1 MRDNVYV
8 NAIDDVVGKA
18 GCERSSGQ
26 QASLE
31 KKIAAVCVCSSLK
44 TRDDVKRFGSDPGTP
59 SSGSSTFL
67 LELIL
72 STTVWFVRSRFR
84 HLFFR
89 RHIFYS
95 SYNLKNNIPMEQGH
109 STLEGMMAK
118 MDFGNKL
125 DIEMNP
131 WPDFIQRRLHLWAK
145 YMKNYNDELAKK
157 QSEPIT
163 VTFPDGK
170 QVEAMSWRT
179 SPLDIMTKL
188 NMGGR
193 PIISKVDGVLW
204 DLERPLEKSCNLQ
217 FLLFDDDEGKQV
229 FWHSTAH
236 VLGEAAERLFGC
248 CLCYGPPIEN
258 GFYYDMFMDDR
269 TVTAEDMDKLEK
281 IMKVAID
288 SKQPFER
295 LELKKEELME
305 MFKYNPFKLR
315 ILENKVKTPTTTAYR
330 CGPLIDLCR
339 GPHVRH
345 TGLLNSFKITKNSST
360 FWEGDSSMESLQRVY
375 GISFPNSKQ
384 LKLWEK
390 MREEAA
396 SRDHRKLGRQQELFI
411 FHELSPGS
419 AFFFPRGAYIY
430 NTLVEFLR
438 KQYRKR
444 GFREVITPNIYNS
457 RLWETSGHWQH
468 YAKNMFKN
476 ELSGALSGLTR
487 VRRFQQDD
495 AHIFCR
501 QDQIASEIEGCLDF
515 LRFVYETLG
524 FSMKLYLSTRPDD
537 FLGDVKTW
545 DEAEAQLQSAL
556 EKFKLPWTLNAGDG
570 AFYGPKIDIIVL
582 DAMQRQHQCAT
593 IQLDFQLPVR
603 FDLHYVDENHVKQR
617 PVIIHRAILGSIE
630 RMIAVL
636 TENFAGKWPFWLS
649 PRQAMVIP
657 VHPEFDDYALQ
668 VQQKIFDAG
677 FECDVDVD
685 VSDTMKKKIR
695 NAQLGKWNF
704 ILVVGAKEKENGS
717 VNIRTRDNAI
727 LSQFGTSAFD
737 KRFLAWQNST
747 YSCVDLLTELAL
759 RFIVTMKSVQLLKD
773 SSTFDDDDDST
784 ESSPLENKI
793 IEQFSLSEIKKKS
806 KDNKTCEKLKINDDN
821 AVQNEEEIFKW
832 LNEQRSTFTY
842 GLTDDQALTNLIKST
857 VGTGVLA
864 VPEAFSNAGLW
875 FGLIFLIFTVI
886 INLYCLRI
894 LVRTSQMMCL
904 RSGRAAV
911 DYGTL
916 AELSVFHGPK
926 PLRRFKRYAKFLVN
940 ISLAFSQLGMCSVYF
955 VFIAEHIKQTVEVQ
969 NIFSLAT
976 YMAFLLPV
984 FLALCSIRHLKYLA
998 IPSTLA
1004 NLVYFVAFVITFQY
1018 IFQELP
1024 SWRRLP
1030 SIQSLDR
1037 LPLAFGSLMFAFSAA
1052 GTILPIENKTKFPK
1066 SMNAWNG
1073 VLNTSCALSTILYIA
1088 VGFYGYIRFGSDVA
1102 GSITLNLPKDEPLYK
1117 AVKLMVSFV
1126 VSISYPMQ
1134 FYVPMDIVILKLQ
1147 QTIDRPGLRLAAE
1160 YAIRYLL
1167 VLITFTFAE
1176 LVPHLGLFISLVG
1189 ALTTSALTFIFPPI
1203 IEILCEY
1210 RGSLHNRRWQLLVFG
1225 NLLIC
1230 LFGMVGLFTGTITSI
1245 KAILHSF
1252 SVNK

>member
-1 MRDNVYV
+1 
-8 NAIDDVVGKA
+8 
-18 GCERSSGQ
+18 
-26 QASLE
+26 
-31 KKIAAVCVCSSLK
+31 
-44 TRDDVKRFGSDPGTP
+44 
-59 SSGSSTFL
+59 L

-72 STTVWFVRSRFR
+72 STTVLLVGSRFR

-95 SYNLKNNIPMEQGH
+95 SYNLKNIIPMEQEH
-109 STLEGMMAK
+109 STLESMMAK

-131 WPDFIQRRLHLWAK
+131 WPDFIQRRLDLWAK

-157 QSEPIT
+157 QNEPIT
-163 VTFPDGK
+163 VTLPDGK
-170 QVEAMSWRT
+170 EVEAMSWRT

-193 PIISKVDGVLW
+193 PIVSKVDGVLW

-281 IMKVAID
+281 IMKAAID
-288 SKQPFER
+288 GKQPFER

-375 GISFPNSKQ
+375 GVSFPNSKQ

-537 FLGDVKTW
+537 FMGDVKTW
-545 DEAEAQLQSAL
+545 DEAEAQLQCAL

-617 PVIIHRAILGSIE
+617 PVIIHRAVLGSIE

-685 VSDTMKKKIR
+685 ASDTMKKKIR

-704 ILVVGAKEKENGS
+704 ILVVGAKEKENSS
-717 VNIRTRDNAI
+717 VNIRTRDNAVLGEYSLEKLIEKFNFLKENYI
-727 LSQFGTSAFD
+727 LKTS
-737 KRFLAWQNST
+737 
-747 YSCVDLLTELAL
+747 
-759 RFIVTMKSVQLLKD
+759 RFIVTMKSVQLLKY
-773 SSTFDDDDDST
+773 SSTLDDDDYDSA
-784 ESSPLENKI
+784 ESSSLQNKI
-793 IEQFSLSEIKKKS
+793 IEQFSLSEVKKS
-806 KDNKTCEKLKINDDN
+806 NDNKNCEKLKIDDDN

-842 GLTDDQALTNLIKST
+842 GLSDDQALTNLIKST

-886 INLYCLRI
+886 INLCCLRI

-926 PLRRFKRYAKFLVN
+926 PLRRFKRHAKFLVN

-969 NIFSLAT
+969 NTFSLAT
-976 YMAFLLPV
+976 YMAFLLPL

-1004 NLVYFVAFVITFQY
+1004 NLVYCVAFVITFQY

-1160 YAIRYLL
+1160 YAIRYTL

-1203 IEILCEY
+1203 IEILCAY
-1210 RGSLHNRRWQLLVFG
+1210 RGSVHNRRWQLLVFG

-1230 LFGMVGLFTGTITSI
+1230 LFGMVGLLTGTITSI

-1252 SVNK
+1252 RVNE

>member
-1 MRDNVYV
+1 
-8 NAIDDVVGKA
+8 
-18 GCERSSGQ
+18 
-26 QASLE
+26 
-31 KKIAAVCVCSSLK
+31 
-44 TRDDVKRFGSDPGTP
+44 
-59 SSGSSTFL
+59 
-67 LELIL
+67 
-72 STTVWFVRSRFR
+72 
-84 HLFFR
+84 
-89 RHIFYS
+89 
-95 SYNLKNNIPMEQGH
+95 LKNIIPMEQVH

-131 WPDFIQRRLHLWAK
+131 WPDFIQRRLDLWAK
-145 YMKNYNDELAKK
+145 YMQNYNDELAKK

-163 VTFPDGK
+163 VTLPDGK
-170 QVEAMSWRT
+170 EVEAMSWRT

-204 DLERPLEKSCNLQ
+204 DLERPLEKSCSLQ

-390 MREEAA
+390 MKEEAA
-396 SRDHRKLGRQQELFI
+396 SRDHRKLGKQQELFI

-468 YAKNMFKN
+468 YAKNMFKIEIEKELFGLKPMNCPGHCLMFATGLRTYKELPLRFADFGVLHRN

-515 LRFVYETLG
+515 LRCVYETLG

-603 FDLHYVDENHVKQR
+603 FDLHFVDENHVKQR

-685 VSDTMKKKIR
+685 ASDTMKKKIR

-717 VNIRTRDNAI
+717 VNIRTRDNAVLGEYSLEKLIEKFNFLKENCVLKIYFYVVSIRHCKQSLAAALFRNSAAVRCSRFCLFKLKTLDNCQAITAQVHFCYSII
-727 LSQFGTSAFD
+727 LLND
-737 KRFLAWQNST
+737 CCL
-747 YSCVDLLTELAL
+747 V
-759 RFIVTMKSVQLLKD
+759 
-773 SSTFDDDDDST
+773 
-784 ESSPLENKI
+784 
-793 IEQFSLSEIKKKS
+793 IEQLSVSEVKKS
-806 KDNKTCEKLKINDDN
+806 KDNKTCEKLKIEDDN
-821 AVQNEEEIFKW
+821 AVQNEEKIFKW

-969 NIFSLAT
+969 NTFSLAT

-1004 NLVYFVAFVITFQY
+1004 NLVYFVAFLITFQY

-1024 SWRRLP
+1024 SWKRLP

-1147 QTIDRPGLRLAAE
+1147 QTIDRRGLRLAAE
-1160 YAIRYLL
+1160 YAIRYAL

-1230 LFGMVGLFTGTITSI
+1230 LFGMLGLLTGTITSI

-1252 SVNK
+1252 RVNE

>member
-1 MRDNVYV
+1 
-8 NAIDDVVGKA
+8 
-18 GCERSSGQ
+18 
-26 QASLE
+26 
-31 KKIAAVCVCSSLK
+31 
-44 TRDDVKRFGSDPGTP
+44 
-59 SSGSSTFL
+59 
-67 LELIL
+67 L
-72 STTVWFVRSRFR
+72 STTVLLVGSRFR

-95 SYNLKNNIPMEQGH
+95 SYNLKNIIPMEQEH
-109 STLEGMMAK
+109 STLESMMAK

-131 WPDFIQRRLHLWAK
+131 WPDFIQRRLDLWAK

-163 VTFPDGK
+163 VTLPDGK
-170 QVEAMSWRT
+170 EVEAVSWRT

-193 PIISKVDGVLW
+193 PIVSKVDGVLW
-204 DLERPLEKSCNLQ
+204 DLERPLEKSCSLQ

-281 IMKVAID
+281 IMKAAID
-288 SKQPFER
+288 GKQRFER
-295 LELKKEELME
+295 LELKKEELVE

-375 GISFPNSKQ
+375 GVSFPNSKQ

-468 YAKNMFKN
+468 YAKNMFKIEIEKELFGLKPMNCPGHCLIN

-537 FLGDVKTW
+537 FMGDVKTW
-545 DEAEAQLQSAL
+545 DEAEAQLQCAL

-617 PVIIHRAILGSIE
+617 PVIIHRAVLGSIE

-685 VSDTMKKKIR
+685 ASDTMKKKIR

-704 ILVVGAKEKENGS
+704 ILVVGAKEKENSS
-717 VNIRTRDNAI
+717 VNIRTRDNAVLGEYSLEKLIEKFNFLKENYI
-727 LSQFGTSAFD
+727 LKIYFF
-737 KRFLAWQNST
+737 
-747 YSCVDLLTELAL
+747 CVIQCNCGGNVCEIVSS
-759 RFIVTMKSVQLLKD
+759 RFIVTMKSVQLLKY
-773 SSTFDDDDDST
+773 SSTLDDDDYDSA
-784 ESSPLENKI
+784 ESSSLQNKI
-793 IEQFSLSEIKKKS
+793 IEQFSLSEVKKS
-806 KDNKTCEKLKINDDN
+806 NDNKNCEKLKIDDDN

-842 GLTDDQALTNLIKST
+842 GLSDDQALTNLIKST

-886 INLYCLRI
+886 INLCCLRI

-926 PLRRFKRYAKFLVN
+926 PLRRFKRHAKFLVN

-969 NIFSLAT
+969 NTFSLAT
-976 YMAFLLPV
+976 YMAFLLPL

-1004 NLVYFVAFVITFQY
+1004 NLVYCVAFVITFQY

-1160 YAIRYLL
+1160 YAIRYTL

-1210 RGSLHNRRWQLLVFG
+1210 RGSVHNRRWQLLVFG

-1230 LFGMVGLFTGTITSI
+1230 LFGMVGLLTGTITSI

-1252 SVNK
+1252 RVNE

>member
-1 MRDNVYV
+1 
-8 NAIDDVVGKA
+8 
-18 GCERSSGQ
+18 
-26 QASLE
+26 
-31 KKIAAVCVCSSLK
+31 
-44 TRDDVKRFGSDPGTP
+44 
-59 SSGSSTFL
+59 
-67 LELIL
+67 L
-72 STTVWFVRSRFR
+72 STTVLLVGSRFR

-95 SYNLKNNIPMEQGH
+95 SYNLKNIIPMEQEH
-109 STLEGMMAK
+109 STLESMMAK

-125 DIEMNP
+125 DVEMNP
-131 WPDFIQRRLHLWAK
+131 WPDFIQRRLDLWAK

-163 VTFPDGK
+163 VTLPDGK
-170 QVEAMSWRT
+170 EVEAVSWRT

-193 PIISKVDGVLW
+193 PIVSKVDGVLW

-281 IMKVAID
+281 IMKAAID
-288 SKQPFER
+288 GKQRFER

-375 GISFPNSKQ
+375 GVSFPNSKQ

-468 YAKNMFKN
+468 YAKNMFKIEIEKELFGLKPMNCPGHCLIN

-537 FLGDVKTW
+537 FMGDVKTW
-545 DEAEAQLQSAL
+545 DEAEAQLQCAL

-617 PVIIHRAILGSIE
+617 PVIIHRAVLGSIE

-685 VSDTMKKKIR
+685 ASDTMKKKIR

-704 ILVVGAKEKENGS
+704 ILVVGAKEKENNS
-717 VNIRTRDNAI
+717 VNIRTRDNAVLGEYSLEKLIEKFNFLKENYI
-727 LSQFGTSAFD
+727 LKIYFFVWFGVIVVVTVNSNNYSSWLHCIADNNTKSSSAI
-737 KRFLAWQNST
+737 KSAKQASRIYNKQNSDAVRCSWFCMFNLKT
-747 YSCVDLLTELAL
+747 VDNCQVITAQAHFSYSISTS
-759 RFIVTMKSVQLLKD
+759 RFIVTMKSVQLLKY
-773 SSTFDDDDDST
+773 SSTLDDDDDYDSA
-784 ESSPLENKI
+784 ESSSLQNKI
-793 IEQFSLSEIKKKS
+793 IEQFSLSEVKKS
-806 KDNKTCEKLKINDDN
+806 NDNKNCEKLKIDDDN

-842 GLTDDQALTNLIKST
+842 GLSDDQALTNLIKST

-886 INLYCLRI
+886 INLCCLRI

-904 RSGRAAV
+904 RSGKAAV

-926 PLRRFKRYAKFLVN
+926 PLRRFKRHAKFLVN

-969 NIFSLAT
+969 NTFSLAT
-976 YMAFLLPV
+976 YMAFLLPL

-1004 NLVYFVAFVITFQY
+1004 NLVYCVAFVITFQY

-1052 GTILPIENKTKFPK
+1052 GT
-1066 SMNAWNG
+1066 
-1073 VLNTSCALSTILYIA
+1073 V
-1088 VGFYGYIRFGSDVA
+1088 
-1102 GSITLNLPKDEPLYK
+1102 
-1117 AVKLMVSFV
+1117 
-1126 VSISYPMQ
+1126 
-1134 FYVPMDIVILKLQ
+1134 
-1147 QTIDRPGLRLAAE
+1147 
-1160 YAIRYLL
+1160 
-1167 VLITFTFAE
+1167 
-1176 LVPHLGLFISLVG
+1176 
-1189 ALTTSALTFIFPPI
+1189 
-1203 IEILCEY
+1203 
-1210 RGSLHNRRWQLLVFG
+1210 
-1225 NLLIC
+1225 
-1230 LFGMVGLFTGTITSI
+1230 
-1245 KAILHSF
+1245 
-1252 SVNK
+1252 

>member
-1 MRDNVYV
+1 
-8 NAIDDVVGKA
+8 
-18 GCERSSGQ
+18 
-26 QASLE
+26 
-31 KKIAAVCVCSSLK
+31 
-44 TRDDVKRFGSDPGTP
+44 
-59 SSGSSTFL
+59 
-67 LELIL
+67 
-72 STTVWFVRSRFR
+72 
-84 HLFFR
+84 
-89 RHIFYS
+89 
-95 SYNLKNNIPMEQGH
+95 MEQEH
-109 STLEGMMAK
+109 STLESMMAK

-131 WPDFIQRRLHLWAK
+131 WPDFIQRRLDF
-145 YMKNYNDELAKK
+145 YNDELAKK

-163 VTFPDGK
+163 VTLPDGK
-170 QVEAMSWRT
+170 EVEAMSWRT

-217 FLLFDDDEGKQV
+217 FLPFDDDEGKQV

-281 IMKVAID
+281 IMKAAID
-288 SKQPFER
+288 GKQRFER

-375 GISFPNSKQ
+375 GVSFPNSKQ

-468 YAKNMFKN
+468 YAKNMIEIEKELFGLKPMNCPGHCLIN

-537 FLGDVKTW
+537 FMGDVKTW
-545 DEAEAQLQSAL
+545 DEAEAQLQCAL

-617 PVIIHRAILGSIE
+617 PVIIHRAVLGSIE

-685 VSDTMKKKIR
+685 ASDTMKKKIR

-704 ILVVGAKEKENGS
+704 ILVVGAKEKENSS
-717 VNIRTRDNAI
+717 VNIRTRDNAVLGEYSLEKLIEKFNFLKENYI
-727 LSQFGTSAFD
+727 LKTS
-737 KRFLAWQNST
+737 RFI
-747 YSCVDLLTELAL
+747 
-759 RFIVTMKSVQLLKD
+759 IVTMKSVQLLKY
-773 SSTFDDDDDST
+773 SSTLDDDDYDSA
-784 ESSPLENKI
+784 ESSSLQNKI
-793 IEQFSLSEIKKKS
+793 IEQFSLSEVKKS
-806 KDNKTCEKLKINDDN
+806 NDNKNCEKLKIDDDN

-842 GLTDDQALTNLIKST
+842 GLSDDQALTNLIKST

-886 INLYCLRI
+886 INLCCLRI

-904 RSGRAAV
+904 RSGKAAV

-926 PLRRFKRYAKFLVN
+926 PLRRFKRHAKFLVN

-969 NIFSLAT
+969 NTFSLAT
-976 YMAFLLPV
+976 YMAFLLPL

-1004 NLVYFVAFVITFQY
+1004 NLVYCVAFVITFQY

-1160 YAIRYLL
+1160 YAIRYTL

-1210 RGSLHNRRWQLLVFG
+1210 RGSVHNRRWQLLVFG

-1230 LFGMVGLFTGTITSI
+1230 LFGMVGLLTGTITSI

-1252 SVNK
+1252 RVNE